1 MNHQSFRH
9 GLRMA
14 AVAAAACVSLS
25 AHAGL
30 VTWTITGPG
39 ITSASQAGDTATLN
53 YSQPGSAGYASQTWA
68 IRAVADTS
76 GNFNFDWDYT
86 GFHSFFGVTA
96 FLTTTLG
103 DTLVNAGPA
112 NCCSSPSSGFSYNG
126 SYTFTGLTA
135 GQSFGFNVG
144 GAHFD
149 STQVKQGTVT
159 LKQIPEP
166 TSLALAGLA
175 LLGLAAASRRRA

>member
-9 GLRMA
+9 GVRLA

-25 AHAGL
+25 AQAGL

-39 ITSASQAGDTATLN
+39 TSSASQTGNTAALN
-53 YSQPGSAGYASQTWA
+53 YSQPGSAGFASQTWA

-76 GNFNFDWDYT
+76 GSFDFDWDYT
-86 GFHSFFGVTA
+86 GFHSYFQVTA

-103 DTLVNAGPA
+103 DTLVNAGPT
-112 NCCSSPSSGFSYNG
+112 NCCSSPSAGFAYNG
-126 SYTFTGLTA
+126 RYTFTGLTA

-144 GAHFD
+144 GRHGD
-149 STQVKQGTVT
+149 SRQEKYGTVM
-159 LKQIPEP
+159 LRQIPEP

-175 LLGLAAASRRRA
+175 LLGLAAASRRQA